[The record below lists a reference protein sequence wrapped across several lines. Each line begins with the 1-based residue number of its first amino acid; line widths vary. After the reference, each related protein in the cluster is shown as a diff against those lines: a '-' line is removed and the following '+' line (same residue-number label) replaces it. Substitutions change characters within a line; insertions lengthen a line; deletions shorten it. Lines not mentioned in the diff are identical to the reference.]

1 VTDTPFA
8 IGASVSGTDGPCGH
22 LVRVVADP
30 VARAITHLVVDPR
43 HTLGHSHDRLVPVD
57 LAEVT
62 PDGIRIQ
69 CTKAEFENLDPAEE
83 TNFVAGGGQPGYQ
96 PDQVLTLPY
105 FGLSGVWTDG
115 QGWDEGGSHGSH
127 RQTITYDSVP
137 LGEVQIRR
145 GDHVD
150 ATDGEIGL
158 VEGLVIDPANHQ
170 VTHVLLQEGHL
181 FGRKEV
187 SVPIGAVTG
196 MTIGIRLN
204 LSRQQVEDLPP
215 VPVAR

>member
-8 IGASVSGTDGPCGH
+8 IGASVSGADGPCGR

-30 VARAITHLVVDPR
+30 VARSITHLVVEPR
-43 HTLGHSHDRLVPVD
+43 HTLGHRHDRLVPVD

-62 PDGIRIQ
+62 PDGIRLS
-69 CTKAEFENLDPAEE
+69 CTKAEFEKLDPAEE
-83 TNFVAGGGQPGYQ
+83 TNFVAGSDQPGYQ

-105 FGLSGVWTDG
+105 YGLSGVWTDG
-115 QGWDEGGSHGSH
+115 QGWDEGGSHGAH

-145 GDHVD
+145 GDHVE

-158 VEGLVIDPANHQ
+158 VEGLVINPDNHQ

-187 SVPIGAVTG
+187 AIPIGAVTG

-204 LSRQQVEDLPP
+204 LSKQQVEDLPP
-215 VPVAR
+215 VPVSR